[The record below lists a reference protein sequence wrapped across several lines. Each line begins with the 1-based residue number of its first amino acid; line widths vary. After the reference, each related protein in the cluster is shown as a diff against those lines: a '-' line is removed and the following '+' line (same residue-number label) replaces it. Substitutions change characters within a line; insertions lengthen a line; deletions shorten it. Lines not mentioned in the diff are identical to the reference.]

1 MIFCIQVEA
10 YDNLGN
16 APSFTATATVEILA
30 ISDFKRVLV
39 LFNCGI
45 SSFTEEKENF
55 IVQ

>member
-1 MIFCIQVEA
+1 MMFWIQVEA

-45 SSFTEEKENF
+45 GSFTEEKEDF
-55 IVQ
+55 IVR